1 MLVLQVLQNS
11 KTRVPQAHVIHVQHA
26 HLCLWNGRPAH
37 SSHFS
42 TTPGSAPPNVPAF
55 LAIDHMNSAAG
66 FDVGEH
72 APTKIAARGYGPHGP
87 RGRACTIP
95 RLISPQPS
103 SHCIFAASWAAAP
116 PAAGHWMQ
124 RPLDA
129 AGQAL
134 SHTHGGRTAVA
145 AAHSRRP
152 LHASHITAQP

>member
-42 TTPGSAPPNVPAF
+42 TTPGSEPPKGPAF

-72 APTKIAARGYGPHGP
+72 APTKISQQGVMAHMARVA
-87 RGRACTIP
+87 GRA
-95 RLISPQPS
+95 PS
-103 SHCIFAASWAAAP
+103 
-116 PAAGHWMQ
+116 
-124 RPLDA
+124 RD
-129 AGQAL
+129 
-134 SHTHGGRTAVA
+134 
-145 AAHSRRP
+145 
-152 LHASHITAQP
+152 